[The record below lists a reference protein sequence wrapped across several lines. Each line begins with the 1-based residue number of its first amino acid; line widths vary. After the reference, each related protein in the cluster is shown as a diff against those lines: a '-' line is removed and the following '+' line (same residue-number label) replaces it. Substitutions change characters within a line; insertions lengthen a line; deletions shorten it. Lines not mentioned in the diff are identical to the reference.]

1 MPPTLE
7 APGAPEKGLDF
18 HQYWTVIRKRWW
30 LILATAAVVC
40 VFMGAITLRR
50 PKIYMATATVV
61 IDPQAPRVLDPNQ
74 PEVLA
79 LGTGNYWSNTEYY
92 NTQYK
97 IIRSKSLALEVVRK
111 YEHLMR
117 DPRLVGPIGNRSD
130 EDLLEAAAL
139 GVQGSIRVMPVKDSR
154 VVGIGVRHQDPKLAA
169 ELANAIAN
177 VYIEQNLA
185 LKLDTTRSAKRW
197 IAKELDEAKG
207 ELETAEQALYDF
219 RKVNNIL
226 SMDLEDQ
233 VNMVTKSLRDF
244 NGWLTETQKQRY
256 ELEERR
262 KAVAELIEDKA
273 GDGPSAF
280 GPQGASLEPLRRA
293 YVEEKRK
300 LDAIE
305 QRYGP
310 KHHEYINQASRVEM
324 ARNDMAGEARIVLKV
339 MDEEIGALART
350 EKKHAASVDKLTQDA
365 LNLNQREIEYKTLA
379 RRADNAQTVYAGLI
393 KRLNES
399 GLQEQDQGNNIRLLD
414 RAEVA
419 HRAVEPNIKNA
430 IMLTV
435 VLMLLLA
442 LGLAFFVEFLDRSV
456 KTQEDLEAAVG
467 APFLGFVPTVAAEGK
482 AGKELFVLNHP
493 KSTAAECCRVVRT
506 NILFCS
512 PDKPLRTILV
522 TSSNPVE
529 GKTMNVVNLGITM
542 AQGGHKTILVDTDMR
557 RPRLHKVLG
566 LGNEHG
572 VSRLTVEE
580 GPLEDAVKTTDVPNL
595 YLLPCGPIPPNPA
608 ELIQT
613 EKFNALVKRLLEKY
627 DRVIFDS
634 PPVLAVT
641 DAAVLSRVVDGTV
654 LVVRAGSTSRDAVIR
669 ARQRLTS
676 VNARMVG
683 AVLNDVNLRN
693 PHYASYYYQYQ
704 YKYHETPSKSGSSK
718 ATPKPATAE
727 SSDD

>member
-1 MPPTLE
+1 MRSSIE
-7 APGAPEKGLDF
+7 APGITDKGLDF
-18 HQYWTVIRKRWW
+18 HQYWTVVRKRWW
-30 LILATAAVVC
+30 LILGTAAVVFA
-40 VFMGAITLRR
+40 FMGAMTLRQ
-50 PKIYMATATVV
+50 PKVYLSVTTVV

-74 PEVLA
+74 PEVMA
-79 LGTGNYWSNTEYY
+79 LGTGNYWTNTEYY

-97 IIRSKSLALEVVRK
+97 ILRSKSLALEVVRK
-111 YEHLMR
+111 YEHLAR
-117 DPRLVGPIGNRSD
+117 DPRLVGQVGNRSED
-130 EDLLEAAAL
+130 ELLESAAL
-139 GVQGSIRVMPVKDSR
+139 AVQGSIRVMPVKDSR
-154 VVGIGVRHQDPKLAA
+154 VVGIGVRNRDPKLAA
-169 ELANAIAN
+169 ELANAIAV

-197 IAKELDEAKG
+197 VAQQLDEAKA
-207 ELETAEQALYDF
+207 ELEQSEQALHTF
-219 RKVNNIL
+219 RKDNNIL
-226 SMDLEDQ
+226 SVALEDQ
-233 VNMVTKSLRDF
+233 QNMLTASLKDF
-244 NGWLTETQKQRY
+244 RNWLTETQRART

-262 KAVAELIEDKA
+262 KSVAALI
-273 GDGPSAF
+273 GDGTNDEPAAI
-280 GPQGASLEPLRRA
+280 GAQGEVLENLRRA
-293 YVEEKRK
+293 YLEEKRK
-300 LDAIE
+300 LEIVE

-310 KHHEYINQASRVEM
+310 KHHEYQNQLSRLQT
-324 ARNDMAGEARIVLKV
+324 ARSDMEAEAKIVLKV
-339 MDEEIGALART
+339 MDEEIAALART
-350 EKKHAASVDKLTQDA
+350 EKKHAESVDKYTTEALA
-365 LNLNQREIEYKTLA
+365 LNQKEVAYKVLA
-379 RRADNAQTVYAGLI
+379 RNAENANTVYQGLI

-399 GLQEQDQGNNIRLLD
+399 GLQEQDQSNNIRLLD
-414 RAEVA
+414 RAEVP
-419 HRAVEPNIKNA
+419 HGAVEPNMKNA
-430 IMLTV
+430 AALTV
-435 VLMLLLA
+435 VLMLLLS

-456 KTQEDLEAAVG
+456 KTQEDLEAAAS
-467 APFLGFVPTVAAEGK
+467 APFLGFLPTVAAEGRS
-482 AGKELFVLNHP
+482 GKELFVLQHP

-542 AQGGHKTILVDTDMR
+542 ALGGHRTLLVDTDMR

-566 LGNEHG
+566 VGNEHG

-580 GPLEDAVKTTDVPNL
+580 GPIEEAIKTTDVPNL

-613 EKFNALVKRLLEKY
+613 EKFNNLVKRLLEKF

-654 LVVRAGSTSRDAVIR
+654 LVVRAGSTTRDAVMR

-676 VNARMVG
+676 VNARVIG

-704 YKYHETPSKSGSSK
+704 YKYHDASP
-718 ATPKPATAE
+718 AKPAKAAAGGGGD
-727 SSDD
+727 SPQDS